1 MRYSHPQLLR
11 INHLISELDHIYHE
25 MALKFKLSD
34 SAFSI
39 LYTLCVEG
47 DGSTLSL
54 IVNHAGL
61 AKQTVNSALRK
72 LEEEKVINLVFDGK
86 RKKKIYLT
94 EKGIKLCEET
104 VIKIIELENNIF
116 LSWGDEKS
124 NRYIEETREYNKLMM
139 EGFLQLCK

>member
-25 MALKFKLSD
+25 MALRFKLSD

-47 DGSTLSL
+47 DGSELSL

-72 LEEEKVINLVFDGK
+72 LEEENIITLVLDGK
-86 RKKKIYLT
+86 RKKKIFLT
-94 EKGIKLCEET
+94 EKGIKLCEAT

-139 EGFLQLCK
+139 EGFLKLCK